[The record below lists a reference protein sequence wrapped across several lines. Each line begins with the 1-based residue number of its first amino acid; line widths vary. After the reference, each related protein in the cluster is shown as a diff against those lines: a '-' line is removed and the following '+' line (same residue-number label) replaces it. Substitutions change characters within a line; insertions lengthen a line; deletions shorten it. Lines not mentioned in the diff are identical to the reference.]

1 MAYYLGRD
9 VKVWILSEDAQQGV
23 TVASNTVQII
33 ADNTGN
39 FATKLEA
46 AGIHDNYAVADLTG
60 VDLSIGAT
68 DEDISYMGQKSVL
81 KAEIKKETTVSLTRK
96 KQNNVWDVVFNGPI
110 VAGGCSEGNDYRQ
123 VGGRW
128 GLHADKMSA
137 GLRAPKDHL
146 NSTASLLSYGYRIVI
161 QLQNDVQAIAIPNCC
176 ITSHGVTV
184 SADGI
189 SEETIEFTTNVT
201 PIISATAQTNLH
213 TATALTEI

>member
-9 VKVWILSEDAQQGV
+9 VKVWILSEDAEQGV
-23 TVASNTVQII
+23 TVASNAVQVISSD
-33 ADNTGN
+33 AGTFAGRLVASGTQDGN
-39 FATKLEA
+39 
-46 AGIHDNYAVADLTG
+46 AVADLTG

-96 KQNNVWDVVFNGPI
+96 KFNNTWDVVFNGPI
-110 VAGGCSEGNDYRQ
+110 AASGCSEGDTERQ

-146 NSTASLLSYGYRIVI
+146 NSTGSVISYGYRVVI
-161 QLQNDVQAIAIPNCC
+161 QLKNDVQAISIPNCC
-176 ITSHGVTV
+176 ITSHGITV

-189 SEETIEFTTNVT
+189 SEETIEFSSNVN
-201 PIISATAQTNLH
+201 PIITATAQSGLFTPTTGSL
-213 TATALTEI
+213 I